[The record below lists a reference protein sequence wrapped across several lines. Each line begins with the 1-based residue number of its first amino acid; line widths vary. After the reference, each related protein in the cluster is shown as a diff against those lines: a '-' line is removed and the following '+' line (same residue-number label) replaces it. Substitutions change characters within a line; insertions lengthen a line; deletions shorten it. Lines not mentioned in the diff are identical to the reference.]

1 MADMEY
7 IDRETIAKKC
17 AIIIHIMKENHLLK
31 QFVYCLQ
38 HCGDKVITHPSRNL
52 NEYIDNSKK
61 VNDIYLHDKQL
72 SLVVMLCHSYLS
84 FVFSMDKSHYW
95 HKIMVNSAK
104 NIDHILNRLKS
115 LINCFHFNFNIF
127 SIYIFDYFK
136 Y

>member
-38 HCGDKVITHPSRNL
+38 HCAEKVIKHPNRNL

-61 VNDIYLHDKQL
+61 VNDIYLHETQL
-72 SLVVMLCHSYLS
+72 SLLYMLCHSYLS
-84 FVFSMDKSHYW
+84 FVFSMDKSHNW
-95 HKIMVNSAK
+95 CEIMNK
-104 NIDHILNRLKS
+104 LCEK
-115 LINCFHFNFNIF
+115 
-127 SIYIFDYFK
+127 YQPYFK
-136 Y
+136 QIKKFDKSFPF